1 MKMKAAFLDGIETI
15 SVRET
20 DVPRPKEGEALLK
33 VDTCTVCGS
42 DLKIFHYGNKRIQ
55 YPRIVGH
62 EVAGEVVEVGAG
74 VEAVTQGDRVAVGA
88 DIPGVWNTNV
98 RNKTSF
104 IDYATGHEFD
114 GGFAEYMLLN
124 SDMLRFGP
132 VTQIP
137 DGVSFEAAALAEPL
151 ACALHGLELAQFGPG
166 KSLVVIG
173 LGPIGI
179 MLLQLGRAF
188 GASQIFGAQRSNK
201 RMEMAREFLP
211 EARFISTEEE
221 ELVETVLAETGG
233 LGADCVITSAGTVQS
248 HLDAIN
254 MVAHRGYVN
263 LFGGLRNEP
272 KLSID
277 SNIIH
282 YKECFVTGSHGSLP
296 RHHKHA
302 VQLIAKGSV
311 EAGKL
316 ISKRF
321 PLNEIRDAYAF
332 HESRQGLKCAVKPGG
347 VK

>member
-1 MKMKAAFLDGIETI
+1 MKMKAAFLDGIEAI

-20 DVPRPKEGEALLK
+20 DVPVPGEGEALIK

-42 DLKIFHYGNKRIQ
+42 DLKIFHYGNKRID

-62 EVAGEVVEVGAG
+62 EVAGEVVEVGPA
-74 VEAVTQGDRVAVGA
+74 VEAVRKGDRVAVGA

-98 RNKTSF
+98 PGKTSF
-104 IDYATGHEFD
+104 VDYATGHEFD

-132 VTQIP
+132 VTQMP
-137 DGVSFEAAALAEPL
+137 AGLSYEAAALAEPL

-188 GASQIFGAQRSNK
+188 GGSKIFGAQRSKK
-201 RMEMAREFLP
+201 RLEMAKPFLP
-211 EARFISTEEE
+211 EARFISAEEE
-221 ELVETVLAETGG
+221 DLVQVVMDETDG

-248 HLDAIN
+248 HVDAIH

-302 VQLIAKGSV
+302 VELIARGAV
-311 EAGKL
+311 EAEKL
-316 ISKRF
+316 VSKRF
-321 PLNEIRDAYAF
+321 PLEQIREAYAF
-332 HESRQGLKCAVKPGG
+332 HESREGLKCAVKPGG
-347 VK
+347 VT

>member
-137 DGVSFEAAALAEPL
+137 DGLSFEAAALAEPL

>member
-1 MKMKAAFLDGIETI
+1 MDGIESI

-20 DVPRPKEGEALLK
+20 DVPQPREDEALLK

-42 DLKIFHYGNKRIQ
+42 DLKIFRYGNKRIE

-62 EVAGEVVEVGAG
+62 EVAGEVVDVGAA
-74 VEAVTQGDRVAVGA
+74 VEAVKEGDRIAVGA
-88 DIPGVWNTNV
+88 DIPGAWNTNV
-98 RNKTSF
+98 PNKSSF

-132 VTQIP
+132 VAQLP
-137 DGVSFEAAALAEPL
+137 DGLSFEAAALAEPL

-188 GASQIFGAQRSNK
+188 GASKIFGAQRSKK
-201 RMEMAREFLP
+201 RQEMARLFLP

-221 ELVETVLAETGG
+221 ELVGVVLEETGG
-233 LGADCVITSAGTVQS
+233 VGADCVITSAGTVQS
-248 HLDAIN
+248 HIDAIN

-302 VQLIAKGSV
+302 VRLIANGSV

-321 PLNEIRDAYAF
+321 PIDEIRSAYAF
-332 HESRQGLKCAVKPGG
+332 HESREGLKCAVKPWG
-347 VK
+347 VE

>member
-1 MKMKAAFLDGIETI
+1 MKAAFLDGIETI

-321 PLNEIRDAYAF
+321 PLNEIKDAYAF

>member
-1 MKMKAAFLDGIETI
+1 MKMEAAFLEGIESI

-20 DVPRPKEGEALLK
+20 DVPQPKVGEALLK

-42 DLKIFHYGNKRIQ
+42 DLKIYHHGNKRIQ

-62 EVAGEVVEVGAG
+62 EVAGEVVEVASG
-74 VEAVTQGDRVAVGA
+74 VEAVKRGDRIAVGA

-98 RNKTSF
+98 PNKTSF

-132 VTQIP
+132 VTHIP
-137 DGVSFEAAALAEPL
+137 DDVSFEAAALAEPL

-188 GASQIFGAQRSNK
+188 GASIVIGAQRSKK

-211 EARFISTEEE
+211 EGRFISTEEE
-221 ELVETVLAETGG
+221 DLVDAVREETGG

-248 HLDAIN
+248 HVDAID

-277 SNIIH
+277 SNVIH

-302 VQLIAKGSV
+302 VQLIANGSV

-321 PLNEIRDAYAF
+321 PLNEIEDAYAF
-332 HESRQGLKCAVKPGG
+332 HESRRGLKCAVKPGG
-347 VK
+347 VE